1 MSLADNINS
10 NSNKIE
16 KSNYMS
22 LINNNESEN
31 KLNLKND

>member
-1 MSLADNINS
+1 MSLVDNIDS

-22 LINNNESEN
+22 LINNIESEN

>member
-1 MSLADNINS
+1 MSLVDNIDS
-10 NSNKIE
+10 NNKID

-22 LINNNESEN
+22 LINNIESEN